1 MSPIGLGI
9 VGVGTIVRFAH
20 LPALTF
26 LDEFEMRGVVNSK
39 PESTRAAAQRFRAR
53 GFASHQDL
61 VRDPSIDAVLIATGP
76 AQHETVIRAALDAG
90 KHVFCETPAQVAT
103 PEASREIMAVAAGK
117 RLVVQAGHCF
127 RYSPLV
133 DLLQEH
139 LRDATGPR
147 LWSFEYF
154 PYIGHIHNLALH
166 LSGPVERVVGSRAG
180 PFGSTTTL
188 EFKNG
193 DAAVI
198 VGRSL
203 NNCALDIE
211 SIRVSTRDFFGE
223 IAGRRTVRVA
233 RMPVGVPFHEWSTRN
248 APATTFEA
256 QAGGRMTLEVS
267 GYLPQLRAFAKSI
280 RDGSPPR
287 STLADVQE
295 TAELAS
301 RIAAAQK
308 A

>member
-1 MSPIGLGI
+1 MTPIGLGI
-9 VGVGTIVRFAH
+9 VGVGSIVRFAH
-20 LPALTF
+20 LPALT
-26 LDEFEMRGVVNSK
+26 LLEDFELRGVVNSK
-39 PESTRAAAQRFRAR
+39 PETTRAAAQRYRAK
-53 GFASHQDL
+53 GFDRYEDL
-61 VRDPSIDAVLIATGP
+61 VRDPAIDAVLIATGP
-76 AQHETVIRAALDAG
+76 SLHETIIRAALDAG
-90 KHVFCETPAQVAT
+90 KHVFCETPAQVAA
-103 PEASREIMAVAAGK
+103 PDVAQEIMAAAAGK
-117 RLVVQAGHCF
+117 KLVVQAGHCF

-133 DLLQEH
+133 DLFQEH

-154 PYIGHIHNLALH
+154 PYIGHIYNLALY
-166 LSGPVERVVGSRAG
+166 LSGSVERVVGSRAG
-180 PFGSTTTL
+180 AFGSTTTL
-188 EFKNG
+188 AFKNG

-211 SIRVSTRDFFGE
+211 TIRVSTRDFFGE

-233 RMPVGVPFHEWSTRN
+233 KMPIGVPFHEWSTRN

-280 RDGSPPR
+280 RDGSEPR
-287 STLADVQE
+287 STLLDVQE
-295 TAELAS
+295 TAELS
-301 RIAAAQK
+301 RMIAASQC
-308 A
+308 